1 MSQDSPPTKH
11 IYSMTLGYM
20 CIHFKCWK
28 YRFYIKMSKKST
40 VFGIKF
46 KPVIKD
52 TEMPLCMVALQGE
65 QEESRINR
73 KGV

>member
-1 MSQDSPPTKH
+1 MSQDSPPTGYP
-11 IYSMTLGYM
+11 YSMTLGYM

-52 TEMPLCMVALQGE
+52 TECHSAHGSLLRAGKG
-65 QEESRINR
+65 RINR

>member
-1 MSQDSPPTKH
+1 M
-11 IYSMTLGYM
+11 
-20 CIHFKCWK
+20 
-28 YRFYIKMSKKST
+28 ST

-52 TEMPLCMVALQGE
+52 TECHSEQG
-65 QEESRINR
+65 SLLRAGKGRINR

>member
-1 MSQDSPPTKH
+1 MSQDSPPTLLLQ
-11 IYSMTLGYM
+11 YDFLGYM

-52 TEMPLCMVALQGE
+52 TECHSAHGSLSQ
-65 QEESRINR
+65 SREKQN
-73 KGV
+73 K